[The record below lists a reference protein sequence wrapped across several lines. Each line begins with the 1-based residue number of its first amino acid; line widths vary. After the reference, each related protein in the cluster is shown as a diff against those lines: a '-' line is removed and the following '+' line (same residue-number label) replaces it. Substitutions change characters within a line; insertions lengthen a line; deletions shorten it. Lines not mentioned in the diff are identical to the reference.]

1 MNKRGL
7 EGAGRSRPLIST
19 KANESFEEI
28 ALIIQPNPY
37 QPRRLFSQ
45 QALDELATSIRAG
58 IIQPIVVRRIGDSY
72 ELIAGERRWR
82 AASQAGLATIP
93 AIVRE
98 ATDSKPGARAS
109 RTSSGKI

>member
-7 EGAGRSRPLIST
+7 GRAAFLASDST
-19 KANESFEEI
+19 KASSESLEEI
-28 ALIIQPNPY
+28 AVESIQPNPY

-45 QALDELATSIRAG
+45 QALDELATSIRAAG

-82 AASQAGLATIP
+82 AASQAGLATVP

-98 ATDSKPGARAS
+98 ATDSYWN
-109 RTSSGKI
+109 